1 LQKTK
6 EHKLSIKAVV
16 FDYGNVISLPQDPKT
31 MDVLAGR
38 VGVEREKFESTLWSL
53 RSEYDRGTISSKE
66 YYKIVLASLA
76 VSMDEKSIEELIEI
90 DINSWKNINTET
102 VALMEDLKRAGYLV
116 GILSNMPHDFLSW
129 AKENLPVFSLPHVG
143 LYSCDVNLVKPEEA
157 IYRKLLSMLAV
168 EAGELV
174 FFDDK
179 VENIK
184 GAAAVGIE
192 AILWKNP
199 KEARRELI
207 SLGLKL

>member
-1 LQKTK
+1 LG
-6 EHKLSIKAVV
+6 IKAVV

-31 MDVLAGR
+31 MDELAGL
-38 VGVEREKFESTLWSL
+38 VGVEKDKFESTLWSL
-53 RSEYDRGTISSKE
+53 RGEYDRGTINSKE
-66 YYKIVLASLA
+66 YYKTVLSCLE
-76 VSMDEKSIEELIEI
+76 VNMDDKSIEELIEI
-90 DINSWKNINTET
+90 DIKSWKNINTET
-102 VALMEDLKRAGYLV
+102 VALMEELKAAGYLV
-116 GILSNMPHDFLSW
+116 GILSNMPHDFLAW
-129 AKENLPVFSLPHVG
+129 ARKNVPAFSLPHVG
-143 LYSCDVNLVKPEEA
+143 LFSCDVNLIKPEEA
-157 IYRKLLSMLAV
+157 IYRKLVSMLNA

-184 GAAAVGIE
+184 GAEAIGIK